1 LTLSP
6 RASRN
11 LCVSLHVSRQPTIV
25 AATSGRSGRWR
36 TRCCVTGHED
46 RRDDS
51 SRHGSSRGL
60 RGSRAV
66 KDESSHREAAVRT
79 QAAVV
84 RTLAD
89 ELHRETPG
97 ADVAKDLRAQA
108 VEESARL
115 VTAIEEVSRMRLQAP
130 KEARGPRPRE
140 SREGQS
146 RWPRILVVEDHD
158 GTRRAIAQGLAPE
171 YEIVTACNGL
181 EGLKAATQG
190 SFDAIVTDIWMPE
203 MDGVTMVERIREAL
217 APAQV
222 PVIFLTGDAKPQ
234 NVAAGF
240 SAGGTSYMVKPIDLD
255 LLDRE
260 VRGLVATK
268 PR

>member
-1 LTLSP
+1 M
-6 RASRN
+6 
-11 LCVSLHVSRQPTIV
+11 
-25 AATSGRSGRWR
+25 
-36 TRCCVTGHED
+36 
-46 RRDDS
+46 
-51 SRHGSSRGL
+51 
-60 RGSRAV
+60 
-66 KDESSHREAAVRT
+66 
-79 QAAVV
+79 

-89 ELHRETPG
+89 ELRRETRGPEI
-97 ADVAKDLRAQA
+97 AKDLRAQA

-115 VTAIEEVSRMRLQAP
+115 VTAIEELSRKRLQAP
-130 KEARGPRPRE
+130 DEARGGPRPSE
-140 SREGQS
+140 LGEGE
-146 RWPRILVVEDHD
+146 RRGPRVLVVEDHD

-181 EGLKAATQG
+181 EGVKAATQG
-190 SFDAIVTDIWMPE
+190 SFDAIVTDIWMPK

-222 PVIFLTGDAKPQ
+222 PVIFLTGDATPQ

-240 SAGGTSYMVKPIDLD
+240 SAGGTSYLVKPIDLD

-260 VRGLVATK
+260 LRRLVATK